1 MRKYFIYL
9 LIFTVYSI
17 SFAQQLTNSIVVG
30 GVTESSAKFRI
41 GISSAA
47 EINIEVS
54 ESENFSN
61 SMKGSPYMV
70 DSSNNYTGIIELVG
84 LSPDT
89 KYFYRV
95 LINGQVADENERYF
109 YTFPEKGRSMNF
121 SFAFGSCQQ
130 SGSFLPS
137 DTDAGNVFREILNH
151 DIRFF
156 LQIGDWTY
164 PDTTDL
170 LPLSANFFA
179 KDYSLVQKS
188 YSAKFNKD
196 YPMDSLLRKVP
207 IDYVYDDHDYMNN
220 NSSALTSGFYIP
232 VRPSL
237 LGDDFVALEFSNPE
251 GARENS
257 IKGYKEN
264 FPSYPLA
271 NESRGIYHKFS
282 FGNSDFFALDL
293 RAQRDGDLNPFYNT
307 GVDDKWDFSPGE
319 THTILGRD
327 DSPGE
332 GENQLDW
339 FLRELKNSDATWKFI
354 MSSVPFNV
362 GQRKVIE
369 KGLELQDSLL
379 SLPELPADVQGIFAA
394 FEISDAWAGFPADTD
409 SILSFIKNNGIE
421 NVIIMSGDSHNSAM
435 DDGTN
440 AGLPEIMSGNLE
452 ITNSKTVSLIE
463 SFDIH
468 IWNKGGQGITTEEFN
483 NAFGKITVFGDDSV
497 NLKLID
503 EFGNIFAEN
512 TIINNSTDVKENFE
526 SPIFYN
532 LSQNYPN
539 PFNPST
545 IIEFSLPK
553 REYVTLEI
561 INSLGQKIKT
571 LLSGETEAGKHKI
584 KFTAENLASG
594 IYFYR
599 LTAGSHT
606 LARKM
611 ILLK

>member
-1 MRKYFIYL
+1 MKKTFIFL
-9 LIFTVYSI
+9 LISAVYSI
-17 SFAQQLTNSIVVG
+17 SSAQQLTNSIVVG
-30 GVTESSAKFRI
+30 GVTPSSAKFRI
-41 GISSAA
+41 SVSGEAQINVEAA
-47 EINIEVS
+47 ETD
-54 ESENFSN
+54 NFSN
-61 SMKGSPYMV
+61 SIQGTPIEA
-70 DSSNNYTGIIELVG
+70 DSSNYFTVIIELNG
-84 LSPDT
+84 LSADT
-89 KYFYRV
+89 KYYYRA
-95 LINGQVADENERYF
+95 LINGEPADDEERYF
-109 YTFPEKGRSMNF
+109 FTFPAEGTSMNF

-137 DTDAGNVFREILNH
+137 DTDAGNVFREIINH

-196 YPMDSLLRKVP
+196 YPMDSLLRRVP

-220 NSSALTSGFYIP
+220 NSSALTSAFYIP
-232 VRPSL
+232 LRPSL
-237 LGDDFVALEFSNPE
+237 LGDDFIALEFSNPE

-264 FPSYPLA
+264 FPSYPLV

-282 FGNSDFFALDL
+282 FGNADFFALDL

-307 GVDDKWDFSPGE
+307 GVDDLWDFAPGE
-319 THTILGRD
+319 KHTILGRD

-339 FLRELKNSDATWKFI
+339 FLEELKNSTATWKFI
-354 MSSVPFNV
+354 MSSVPFNI
-362 GQRKVIE
+362 GQRKVIQ

-394 FEISDAWAGFPADTD
+394 FEISDAWAGYPADAD

-468 IWNKGGQGITTEEFN
+468 IWNKGGQGITTDEFN

-497 NLKLID
+497 TLSLID
-503 EFGNIFAEN
+503 EFGTLFAEH
-512 TIINNSTDVKENFE
+512 TIINSSTNIKEDYA
-526 SPIFYN
+526 SPSSFSLN
-532 LSQNYPN
+532 QNYPN

-545 IIEFSLPK
+545 TIEFNLPK
-553 REYVTLEI
+553 REFAKLEI
-561 INSLGQKIKT
+561 INALGQKIKT
-571 LLSGETEAGKHKI
+571 LLSGETEAGKHRVIFDAK
-584 KFTAENLASG
+584 NLASG

-599 LTAGSHT
+599 LTAGT
-606 LARKM
+606 LSQVKKM
-611 ILLK
+611 ILMK